1 MMKLMKDKVKWMK
14 IKFKKSR
21 ISFIIFQVIVL
32 LINSKIIDLQ
42 IEIIINQEVIHGL
55 NEFPRKQA
63 TKFHNKIIIQII
75 RQKLSIINKTKTIN
89 IQNQT
94 HH

>member
-21 ISFIIFQVIVL
+21 ISFIICQVIVL

-42 IEIIINQEVIHGL
+42 IEIIFNQEVIHGS
-55 NEFPRKQA
+55 NEFHRKQV
-63 TKFHNKIIIQII
+63 TKFHNKITIQVIK
-75 RQKLSIINKTKTIN
+75 QKLSIINKTKTIN